1 MYLLTGLIA
10 LIGVPIAE
18 IAVLISVGSRIGVIA
33 TIALILVTAVAGVF
47 LLRLQGLQILMQAQ
61 EAMAENRLPLDS
73 VIHGLF
79 LLIAGAFL
87 LTPGFITD
95 ALGFLLLIPPL
106 RLLIA
111 RWVWAKIEKS
121 NSVRF
126 SQFEGFSN
134 MQPPGYGDGKS
145 GSDVIEGEFSIDDA
159 KSGPGDPASPWR
171 DKNE

>member
-1 MYLLTGLIA
+1 MYLLIGLIA

-18 IAVLISVGSRIGVIA
+18 IAVLISVGGQIGVIA
-33 TIALILVTAVAGVF
+33 TIALILITAIAGVF

-61 EAMAENRLPLDS
+61 EAMAQNRLPLDS

-95 ALGFLLLIPPL
+95 ALGFLLLVPPL

-111 RWVWAKIEKS
+111 RWIWARMERS
-121 NSVRF
+121 NSAGFV
-126 SQFEGFSN
+126 QFEEFSGTR
-134 MQPPGYGDGKS
+134 PPGYGAEKDGV
-145 GSDVIEGEFSIDDA
+145 DVIEGEFSIDDA
-159 KSGPGDPASPWR
+159 KPGAGDPASPWR

>member
-1 MYLLTGLIA
+1 MYLLIGLIT

-18 IAVLISVGSRIGVIA
+18 IAVLISVGGQIGVIA
-33 TIALILVTAVAGVF
+33 TIALILITAIAGVF

-79 LLIAGAFL
+79 LLVAGAFL

-111 RWVWAKIEKS
+111 RWLWAKMEKS
-121 NSVRF
+121 NSIRF
-126 SQFEGFSN
+126 SQFEGFSG
-134 MQPPGYGDGKS
+134 MKPPGYGYEKPGD
-145 GSDVIEGEFSIDDA
+145 DVIEGEFSIDDTE
-159 KSGPGDPASPWR
+159 SGPADPASPWR